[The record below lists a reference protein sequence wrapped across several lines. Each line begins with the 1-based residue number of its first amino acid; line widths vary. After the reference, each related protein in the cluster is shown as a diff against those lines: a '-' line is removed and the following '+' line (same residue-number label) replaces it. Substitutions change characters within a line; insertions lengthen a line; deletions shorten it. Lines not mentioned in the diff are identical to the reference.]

1 MFGAV
6 QTSTPVRVQLDRTRT
21 DSGLGAVFAA
31 LGRVLGVLVVSV
43 WRAPVLAL
51 GAASVLVAVWA
62 LTAGYWLPV
71 LGAALTVGVLV
82 GVVAWRRPA
91 WLRGLGSLLA
101 GEVLRVFVYRPRWA
115 TACLAARAVVRVG
128 SAVHVPGLVRHQ
140 HRHGF
145 DVLTVRS
152 APGQTLA
159 DWQAACPG
167 LASTF
172 AAHSVS
178 VREGLRPGWVVL
190 DVLRRDPLGAE
201 RVAPNPARHTAG
213 DVELGRDEYG
223 HPVTVDPYGTA
234 HMGLQ
239 GASRS
244 GKSSTSYTL
253 LAALAH
259 RSDVVVCG
267 VDPSG
272 LLLGAFV
279 TGPAAAYIATGTR
292 ADDLTHT
299 AHVLSR
305 LVELMDSRIADL
317 RSAGVDKFATYT
329 AAVPVV
335 WVVLEEYPGLLSAA
349 KALDGEK
356 GAKAGER
363 IAPRLERAVGRLVK
377 EGAKVGVCVLV
388 ISQRMSA
395 DALATDD
402 RANLA
407 VRCSLRVDNADAV
420 VMLHDGIPRA
430 GLEAVRQFK
439 PGVGLFEAPGL
450 PLRRVRMHHTD
461 YATYRRRVAAGLAA
475 THGRPL
481 TASTVILGQTIP
493 AGRDVDAGRCG
504 ETVPL
509 PVIGAQVVVPV

>member
-1 MFGAV
+1 MLGAV
-6 QTSTPVRVQLDRTRT
+6 QSSSPVRVRLDRT
-21 DSGLGAVFAA
+21 SSEPGAVGAVLTA
-31 LGRVLGVLVVSV
+31 LGRGVLALLLVI
-43 WRAPVLAL
+43 WRAPLLGLGSAL
-51 GAASVLVAVWA
+51 VLVAVWA
-62 LTAGYWLPV
+62 VTVGHWLPV
-71 LGAALTVGVLV
+71 LVTVLALGALVALV
-82 GVVAWRRPA
+82 GWRRPG
-91 WLRGLGSLLA
+91 WLALLGSVVV
-101 GEVLRVFVYRPRWA
+101 GQVLRVCVYRPRWA
-115 TACLAARAVVRVG
+115 TACLAARATVRVG
-128 SAVHVPGLVRHQ
+128 SQVHVPGLLRHQ
-140 HRHGF
+140 HRHGV

-178 VREGLRPGWVVL
+178 AREGLRPGWVVL

-201 RVAPNPARHTAG
+201 RVAANPARHATG
-213 DVELGRDEYG
+213 SVELGRDEYG
-223 HPVTVDPYGTA
+223 HPVILDPYATA

-259 RSDVVVCG
+259 RADVVVCG

-272 LLLGAFV
+272 LLLGAFAA
-279 TGPAAAYIATGTR
+279 GPGRGFIATGTST
-292 ADDLTHT
+292 DDLDH
-299 AHVLSR
+299 AADVLAR
-305 LVELMDSRIADL
+305 LVEFMDSRISDL
-317 RSAGVDKFATYT
+317 REAGIDKFASFSPV
-329 AAVPVV
+329 VPVV

-349 KALDGEK
+349 KALDAERGVK
-356 GAKAGER
+356 PGER
-363 IAPRLERAVGRLVK
+363 LAPRLERAVGRLVK
-377 EGAKVGVCVLV
+377 EGAKVGLCVLV
-388 ISQRMSA
+388 IAQRMSA

-420 VMLHDGIPRA
+420 TMLHDGIPRA

-439 PGVGLFEAPGL
+439 PGVGIIEAPGE

-461 YATYRRRVAAGLAA
+461 YATYRRRVTDGLSANRGLSLAA
-475 THGRPL
+475 
-481 TASTVILGQTIP
+481 SNVIIGQTVP
-493 AGRDVDAGRCG
+493 ADRD
-504 ETVPL
+504 TVPL
-509 PVIGAQVVVPV
+509 PVVPVVVPV

>member
-6 QTSTPVRVQLDRTRT
+6 QSSSPVRVQLDRTTT
-21 DSGLGAVFAA
+21 DSGVVGVVFAGFGRA
-31 LGRVLGVLVVSV
+31 LVVVLVSV
-43 WRAPVLAL
+43 WRAPLLAL
-51 GAASVLVAVWA
+51 GAALGLVAVWA
-62 LTAGYWLPV
+62 LSAGYWLPV
-71 LGAALTVGVLV
+71 LLAALVHAVVVGAVM
-82 GVVAWRRPA
+82 WRRPS
-91 WLRGLGSLLA
+91 WLRLLGSVLI
-101 GEVLRVFVYRPRWA
+101 GEALRAFVYRPRWA
-115 TACLAARAVVRVG
+115 MACLAARAVVRVG
-128 SAVHVPGLVRHQ
+128 SAVHVPGLLRHS
-140 HRHGF
+140 HRHGV

-159 DWQAACPG
+159 DRQAACPA

-172 AAHSVS
+172 AAHSVTA
-178 VREGLRPGWVVL
+178 RDGLRPGWVVL

-201 RVAPNPARHTAG
+201 RVAANPARHTAG
-213 DVELGRDEYG
+213 RVELGRDEYG

-244 GKSSTSYTL
+244 GKSSMSYTL

-259 RSDVVVCG
+259 RTDVVVCG

-272 LLLGAFV
+272 LLLGEFTAGPGGAF
-279 TGPAAAYIATGTR
+279 IATGTG
-292 ADDLTHT
+292 ADDLDR
-299 AHVLSR
+299 AVHVLGG

-317 RSAGVDKFATYT
+317 RAAGVDKFATFS
-329 AAVPVV
+329 AGLPVV

-349 KALDGEK
+349 KALDAEK
-356 GAKAGER
+356 AAKAGER
-363 IAPRLERAVGRLVK
+363 LAPRLERAVGRLVK
-377 EGAKVGVCVLV
+377 EGAKVGVCVMV
-388 ISQRMSA
+388 IAQRMSA

-420 VMLHDGIPRA
+420 VMLHDGIPRS

-439 PGVGLFEAPGL
+439 PGVGLIEAPGE

-461 YATYRRRVAAGLAA
+461 YPTYRRRVAAGLAA
-475 THGRPL
+475 NRGSSL
-481 TASTVILGQTIP
+481 VASDVVVGQTAP
-493 AGRDVDAGRCG
+493 AASSEADTA
-504 ETVPL
+504 PL
-509 PVIGAQVVVPV
+509 PVIGSSVVVPV